1 MKIKYLLLLLNMI
14 ILQMANG
21 QPAREKKS
29 SDPFC
34 QMIRTIYSQDALRF
48 TTQFKMKQ
56 VFEKD
61 TVTSFADVIVLK
73 NGTSISY
80 LQIVPRAGDREL
92 LFCNDS
98 AWLVNHPSKSM
109 LCLGNSIE
117 NAMYSEFSVY
127 FSYTLFSID
136 TLIAYIEPYWKVIDK
151 SQKFTIVSLTVNNAS
166 GDLSDIRA
174 EFTIGNNDL
183 LPYGTLQESVYLK
196 ADKLFQQQIFS
207 DYSFP
212 ASNEIIIPGYYIE
225 YQRDLSFLAEQSGTY
240 EEEEEFAS
248 ETDYLPEFQTYDLS
262 GNPFPM
268 PDNGLVFLDF
278 WYVGCPPCMKS
289 ARIVED
295 IYTEY
300 KEKIQFYSVNETDS
314 DTAKINRFKDKMG
327 ISFPVL
333 LGGNEKIA
341 PLVTGNGGY
350 PVFILFDA
358 ENRKILWKFT
368 GYNEELK
375 ALITN
380 AINQNL

>member
-1 MKIKYLLLLLNMI
+1 
-14 ILQMANG
+14 
-21 QPAREKKS
+21 
-29 SDPFC
+29 
-34 QMIRTIYSQDALRF
+34 
-48 TTQFKMKQ
+48 MKQ

-61 TVTSFADVIVLK
+61 TVISLADVIVLK
-73 NGTSISY
+73 NGTSISH

-92 LFCNDS
+92 LYCNDS
-98 AWLVNHPSKSM
+98 AWMVNHQSKSM

-117 NAMYSEFSVY
+117 NAMYSEFSIY

-151 SQKFTIVSLTVNNAS
+151 SKRFTTVSLTVNNAS

-174 EFTIGNNDL
+174 EFTIGNKDF

-212 ASNEIIIPGYYIE
+212 ASHEIIIPGYYIE
-225 YQRDLSFLAEQSGTY
+225 YQKDLSFLAEQSGSN
-240 EEEEEFAS
+240 EEGEEFAS

-262 GNPFPM
+262 GDPVQLPG
-268 PDNGLVFLDF
+268 NGLIFLDF

-295 IYTEY
+295 IYNEY
-300 KEKIQFYSVNETDS
+300 KEKILFFSVNETDN

-358 ENRKILWKFT
+358 ENRQILWKFT

-375 ALITN
+375 TLIIN